1 VLINK
6 LEIELEMLERH
17 LLILKYVIEQEPIGI
32 MKLSEVTSL
41 PKHKVRYSLRVLE
54 HEGLIGP
61 SMHGAV
67 TTEKTKRFVETLDE
81 KISNLNIKFEEVKRL
96 AGEIK

>member
-1 VLINK
+1 MLISK
-6 LEIELEMLERH
+6 IELELEMLERH
-17 LLILKYVIEQEPIGI
+17 LMILKQVIREEPIGI
-32 MKLSEVTSL
+32 MKLAETTGL

-67 TTEKTKRFVETLDE
+67 TTEKTRQFVQTLGGRIDALE
-81 KISNLNIKFEEVKRL
+81 KKVEEIKKL
-96 AGEIK
+96 SGEI

>member
-1 VLINK
+1 MLISK
-6 LEIELEMLERH
+6 LEIEMEMLERH

-32 MKLSEVTSL
+32 MKLSEVTRL

-67 TTEKTKRFVETLDE
+67 TTEKTRKFVESLDE
-81 KISNLNIKFEEVKRL
+81 RIASLGRKFEEVKKL
-96 AGEIK
+96 GSEM